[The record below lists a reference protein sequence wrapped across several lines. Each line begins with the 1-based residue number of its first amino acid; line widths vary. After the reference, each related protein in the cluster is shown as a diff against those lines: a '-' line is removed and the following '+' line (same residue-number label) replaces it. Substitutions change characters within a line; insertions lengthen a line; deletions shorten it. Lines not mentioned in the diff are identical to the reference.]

1 MSENHNPILIAQEPG
16 GTSAQGPMEMRPDL
30 PRSLTHQRSGSRSA
44 LMIAFHFPPCRGSSG
59 LQRTLSFS
67 RYLPEH
73 GWRPIIL
80 SANPRAYPD
89 QGADQLSDIPSL
101 IPIAR
106 AFALDSARH
115 FAIRGRYVSWMSLPD
130 RWVSWCLGAVPT
142 GLSLIRRYRPDV
154 IWSTYP
160 VATAHLIGMA
170 LHGLTGIPWVADFR
184 DPMTEVDP
192 ITGEN
197 HPGDPRLWRM
207 RRWIESRT
215 VHTCSRA
222 VVVTPGSLRIH
233 AERYAS
239 LPSSHWAVVSNGYDE
254 QTFAKIGQVL
264 PSKDLRRPLVLL
276 HSGVL
281 YPTPDRDP
289 GALFAAIGKL
299 RSEGRISGAH
309 LKIVLRATGHDERYR
324 KQLHEHGIE
333 DIVSLESPVSY
344 SSALAE
350 MLSADGLL
358 LFQGYTSN
366 PAIPAKL
373 YEYLRAKRPILAMVD
388 SRGDT
393 AGVLRKA
400 RVGRIVPLESS
411 EKIAAAL
418 LEFLEGLRAGREPV
432 ASDAEIR
439 SHSRE
444 SKAAELA
451 AVMDFVIE
459 PRDFRE
465 IGQAERERKRC

>member
-1 MSENHNPILIAQEPG
+1 MSEEHNPILVAHEPG
-16 GTSAQGPMEMRPDL
+16 ELPVQGSVATDRNLSTGLDHPH
-30 PRSLTHQRSGSRSA
+30 SKSRSV
-44 LMIAFHFPPCRGSSG
+44 LMIAFHYPPCRGSSG

-73 GWRPIIL
+73 GWRPLIL
-80 SANPRAYPD
+80 SASPRAYPD
-89 QGADQLSDIPSL
+89 QGADQLSDIPSS
-101 IPIAR
+101 IPVAR

-115 FAIRGRYVSWMSLPD
+115 FAFRGRYLSWMSLPD
-130 RWVSWCLGAVPT
+130 RWVSWTFGAVVT
-142 GLSLIRRYRPDV
+142 GLMLIRRYRPEV

-170 LHGLTGIPWVADFR
+170 LHRLTGIPWVADFR

-192 ITGEN
+192 ITGKN
-197 HPGDPRLWRM
+197 HPGDPRLWRV

-215 VHTCSRA
+215 VRACSRA

-239 LPSSHWAVVSNGYDE
+239 LPSSHWAVVGNGYDE
-254 QTFAKIGQVL
+254 QIFARVQQL
-264 PSKDLRRPLVLL
+264 PPSKNLRRQLLLL
-276 HSGVL
+276 HSGAL

-289 GALFAAIGKL
+289 AALFAAIGKL
-299 RSEGRISGAH
+299 RSEGRISVAD
-309 LKIVLRATGHDERYR
+309 LKIVLRASGHDERY
-324 KQLHEHGIE
+324 KKKIQEHGIE
-333 DIVSLESPVSY
+333 DIVSLEPPTSY
-344 SSALAE
+344 NAALAE

-366 PAIPAKL
+366 PAIPAKF

-388 SRGDT
+388 SNGDT
-393 AGVLRKA
+393 AGALRKA
-400 RVGRIVPLESS
+400 GVGRIVPLDSS
-411 EKIAAAL
+411 EKIATEL
-418 LEFLEGLRAGREPV
+418 LEFLQGIRAGGEPV

-451 AVMDFVIE
+451 AVMDSVIE
-459 PRDFRE
+459 QPAFPELR
-465 IGQAERERKRC
+465 QTERVPQRC